1 LNSKRVTSLFAVL
14 VVASAFVFA
23 TLAGPAGAA
32 VRHIDG
38 TVVSKNAQSKS
49 FQLSTQSGTVRISV
63 SSATVFDRISGFSA
77 LRKGL
82 EVEVNAKQTSTGL
95 VATKIEP
102 RTSGGGNE
110 SGGADDNGGSHGGGH
125 DDGPNHT

>member
-1 LNSKRVTSLFAVL
+1 LTSKRVTSLFAAL
-14 VVASAFVFA
+14 LVASALLIAAV
-23 TLAGPAGAA
+23 AGPATAA

-38 TVVSKNAQSKS
+38 TVVSKNAKEKS
-49 FQLSTQSGTVRISV
+49 FQLSTQSGNLRIRV
-63 SSATVFDRISGFSA
+63 TSATFFDRLSGFGA

-82 EVEVNAKQTSTGL
+82 EIEVNAKQTGSGL

-102 RTSGGGNE
+102 RESGGGSE
-110 SGGADDNGGSHGGGH
+110 GGGGDDHGGHGGGH

>member
-14 VVASAFVFA
+14 VVATAFVFA

-38 TVVSKNAQSKS
+38 TVVSKNAKNKS

-63 SSATVFDRISGFSA
+63 SSATVFDRLSGFGA

-82 EVEVNAKQTSTGL
+82 EVEVDAKQSSNGL

-102 RTSGGGNE
+102 RSSGGGNE
-110 SGGADDNGGSHGGGH
+110 SGGGDDHGGGH

>member
-1 LNSKRVTSLFAVL
+1 MRIARFS
-14 VVASAFVFA
+14 
-23 TLAGPAGAA
+23 
-32 VRHIDG
+32 IDG
-38 TVVSKNAQSKS
+38 TVVSKNAQSKT

-82 EVEVNAKQTSTGL
+82 EVEVNAKQTSNAL
-95 VATKIEP
+95 IATKIEP
-102 RTSGGGNE
+102 RSTGGNE
-110 SGGADDNGGSHGGGH
+110 SGGGDDHGGGH

>member
-1 LNSKRVTSLFAVL
+1 LISKRVTSLFAVL
-14 VVASAFVFA
+14 VLATALASA

-38 TVVSKNAQSKS
+38 TVVSKNAKDKS
-49 FQLSTQSGTVRISV
+49 FQLSTQSGNVRIRV
-63 SSATVFDRISGFSA
+63 SSTTVFDRLAGFGA
-77 LRKGL
+77 LHKGL
-82 EVEVNAKQTSTGL
+82 EIEVNATQSSSGL

-102 RTSGGGNE
+102 RSSGGGGE
-110 SGGADDNGGSHGGGH
+110 NGGGGGHGGGGS